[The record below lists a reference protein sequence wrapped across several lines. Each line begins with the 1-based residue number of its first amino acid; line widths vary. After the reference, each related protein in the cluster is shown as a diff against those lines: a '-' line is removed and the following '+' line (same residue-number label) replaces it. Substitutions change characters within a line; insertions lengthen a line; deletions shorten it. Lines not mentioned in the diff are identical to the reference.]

1 MYVGNNENFAMN
13 NKFLRLSLL
22 AALLSGV
29 ASARS
34 NDDAVQLQ
42 PFVVSSARYSEAEK
56 QIEASLQELRDSAHA
71 PAATKV
77 ELPSLQRTV
86 NPSLRVRLPDMA
98 ATPAEGLT
106 LRAAVKA

>member
-1 MYVGNNENFAMN
+1 MN

-22 AALLSGV
+22 AALLTGV

-34 NDDAVQLQ
+34 NDDTIQLQ
-42 PFVVSSARYSEAEK
+42 TFVVSSARYSEAEK
-56 QIEASLQELRDSAHA
+56 QIEASLQELRESAQA

-86 NPSLRVRLPDMA
+86 SPALRARLPDMA
-98 ATPAEGLT
+98 AAPTEGLT
-106 LRAAVKA
+106 LLAAVKA